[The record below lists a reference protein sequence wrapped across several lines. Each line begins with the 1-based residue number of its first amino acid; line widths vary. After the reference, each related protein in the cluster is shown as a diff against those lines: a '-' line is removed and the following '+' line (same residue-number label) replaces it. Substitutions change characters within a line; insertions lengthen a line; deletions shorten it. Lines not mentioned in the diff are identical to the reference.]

1 MAEAGALSVEALVLL
16 LTRRRA
22 RLPFEIGAFV
32 ALEACER
39 LVAQGPRVIEAGD
52 VLIDEEGHVTV
63 SASGAQAASGEAAR
77 SVAQVLARLLVAAGH
92 GVPPVMLELV
102 DKAPGGH
109 GWDLSRLRDELEATL
124 VPLNRAAARRVL
136 ARVLRDGRRAEQE
149 GGVIATPSPPQPS
162 PGHVPQDVDA
172 ALDAFLDDDLDDLPT
187 KEIDPGALARLRT
200 EEAGAVPVAPGML
213 EAVEPLA
220 PDRELGEAV
229 AQREPPSALAP
240 PKAQRRRVLAVVLTV
255 GLLVGIVA
263 ILWAMKDGRDLAEAP
278 APDEASAIDPSVAGT
293 HGRLFVEVDPPDAQ
307 VLLLVG
313 RGPVTVPDLAVGV
326 AHEFVAIAEGSL
338 PSRAVVPSGG
348 AWHREGEGAPRYELA
363 MQVGEPSRHAREL
376 DIGASKLPP
385 DRGTPSGE
393 RGAVRVIT
401 NPPGA
406 SVYRMVGHGPRVVV
420 EGLDPGEAQQILVY
434 HEARKP
440 ERRTLAPAEWAVE
453 GSRTTAALRVEL
465 AP

>member
-1 MAEAGALSVEALVLL
+1 MADAGALSVEALVSL

-52 VLIDEEGHVTV
+52 VLIDEEGHVAVT
-63 SASGAQAASGEAAR
+63 ASGAQAASGEAAR

-92 GVPPVMLELV
+92 GVPPAMLELV
-102 DKAPGGH
+102 DKAPGDH

-149 GGVIATPSPPQPS
+149 GGAVATPPHPPAS
-162 PGHVPQDVDA
+162 PGHVPQDADA

-187 KEIDPGALARLRT
+187 QQLDPSALARLRA
-200 EEAGAVPVAPGML
+200 EEAGEVPVAPGML
-213 EAVEPLA
+213 EVVEPLA
-220 PDRELGEAV
+220 ANPRPDV
-229 AQREPPSALAP
+229 AEDQREPASAPSPAR
-240 PKAQRRRVLAVVLTV
+240 AQRRRIHALVLTV
-255 GLLVGIVA
+255 GLLVAIVA
-263 ILWAMKDGRDLAEAP
+263 VLWALKDGRDLAEAP
-278 APDEASAIDPSVAGT
+278 AADEATAIDPSTAGA
-293 HGRLFVEVDPPDAQ
+293 HGRLTVAVDPPDAQ
-307 VLLLVG
+307 VLVLVG
-313 RGPVTVPDLAVGV
+313 RGPVTVPDLDVGV
-326 AHEFVAIAEGSL
+326 AHEFVAVAEGSL
-338 PSRAVVPSGG
+338 PSRAVVPTGG
-348 AWHREGEGAPRYELA
+348 PWNREGAGAPRYELA

-376 DIGASKLPP
+376 DIGASKLPS

-406 SVYRMVGHGPRVVV
+406 TVYRMAGHGPRVVV
-420 EGLDPGEAQQILVY
+420 EGLDPGETQQILVY

-440 ERRTLAPAEWAVE
+440 EQATLAPAEWVVE
-453 GSRTTAALRVEL
+453 GARATAALRVDL